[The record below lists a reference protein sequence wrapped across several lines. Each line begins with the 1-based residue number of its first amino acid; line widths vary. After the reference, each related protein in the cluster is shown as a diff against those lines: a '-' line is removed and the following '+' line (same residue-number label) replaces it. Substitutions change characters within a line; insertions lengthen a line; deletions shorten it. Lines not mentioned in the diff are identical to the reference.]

1 MDYGSSFHGLLRA
14 DAGAAWTAYVEH
26 PFVRGLEDGT
36 LPQRSFLHYLQQDYV
51 YLIHYTRA
59 WALAA
64 AKSTDIDEMREFTST
79 ALTLIDGEM
88 QLHIETCA
96 AVGISKAALAATREE
111 PENLAYTRFVLD
123 AGMQGDLLDLLCAL
137 IPCALGYGEIGGR
150 LMAATHGRRDNHP
163 YRDWIE
169 TYGGEDYQG
178 FARSAASLANNLDVP
193 PPSESHIPVSLC
205 TVWRMR
211 AAVCSSVSCPCRASA
226 PFRLTG

>member
-123 AGMQGDLLDLLCAL
+123 AGMQGDLS
-137 IPCALGYGEIGGR
+137 PEE
-150 LMAATHGRRDNHP
+150 M
-163 YRDWIE
+163 
-169 TYGGEDYQG
+169 Q
-178 FARSAASLANNLDVP
+178 
-193 PPSESHIPVSLC
+193 
-205 TVWRMR
+205 R
-211 AAVCSSVSCPCRASA
+211 AAEEASRQLQEA
-226 PFRLTG
+226 AQPAGRMIRPLPFITMRQQ

>member
-14 DAGAAWTAYVEH
+14 DAGAAWTPYVEH

-137 IPCALGYGEIGGR
+137 IPCALGYGEIGARLILGGNDLPL
-150 LMAATHGRRDNHP
+150 LMAAAS
-163 YRDWIE
+163 E
-169 TYGGEDYQG
+169 
-178 FARSAASLANNLDVP
+178 RSKTLRGML
-193 PPSESHIPVSLC
+193 
-205 TVWRMR
+205 
-211 AAVCSSVSCPCRASA
+211 
-226 PFRLTG
+226 